1 MSIVR
6 PGVSGSRLKK
16 ISSGDEIPGVV
27 AVLCECVL
35 SSRSGGC
42 GVMSLKRLVVYEAT
56 YAETATSQK
65 DFNLLSA
72 GTCRCRCHHQLL

>member
-1 MSIVR
+1 MSIVG

-35 SSRSGGC
+35 SSRGGGC

-56 YAETATSQK
+56 
-65 DFNLLSA
+65 
-72 GTCRCRCHHQLL
+72 